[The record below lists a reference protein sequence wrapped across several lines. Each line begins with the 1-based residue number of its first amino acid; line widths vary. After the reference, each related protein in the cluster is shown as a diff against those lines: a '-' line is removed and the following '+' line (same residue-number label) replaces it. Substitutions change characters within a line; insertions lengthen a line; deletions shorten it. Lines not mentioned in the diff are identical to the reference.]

1 MYPIRLNLD
10 GKRCLVVGGGGVAL
24 RKIDGLVEEGAHV
37 TVIARAPCTGVEKLA
52 AAGEIEL
59 HRRPYESGEAS
70 SFTLVMAA
78 TDDREINRQV
88 FNDADSAGVWA
99 NVADDPPLCSFH
111 LPARIRR
118 GTLQIGIASAGEAP
132 FAVSRL
138 RQVFERKFGEEW
150 AEWMEAAARIRQGV
164 RQLGIPLDEME
175 KRYDQ
180 FFAATVDPDR
190 LRVRVPNEAEEAAWL
205 SASRTDPGV
214 AEETASSS
222 GSDVTGADASCG
234 ADASSGADASA
245 SNTESIGLV
254 SLIGGGP
261 GDPGLL
267 TLRGRQRLLAADA
280 VVYDRLAKTVLP
292 CDLDPHVELHSV
304 GKEVGHHSVPQDEI
318 NRLLVRL
325 ARQGK
330 RVARLKG
337 GDPFVFG
344 RGGEEAQAL
353 QDAGV
358 PFEVVPCVTAG
369 IAAPAYAGIPV
380 TQRNEVV
387 RVTLVTAHE
396 SIKSDG
402 PQVRWDLLGQDRRA
416 TLVGY
421 MGVSALPNVAKSLI
435 EGGMDADMPAAMIE
449 QGTTSAQRVVVATI
463 GTLAERI
470 VEAGIK
476 PPALFVIGPTVRHF
490 NELDWF
496 SSRPLSGQRIGV
508 VAPAGELGELLEL
521 SGAEVVEVPLP
532 VTPAARVVLGAL
544 PLTGW
549 VLQHID
555 EVDALEEERDS
566 PGWTAETVVWT
577 LSPEATERARK
588 REWRDVTEVPAA
600 AGPADVVA
608 AMRAGRRASSK

>member
-1 MYPIRLNLD
+1 MYPIRLNLS
-10 GKRCLVVGGGGVAL
+10 GKPCLVVGGGGVAL

-37 TVIARAPCTGVEKLA
+37 TVIALAPCAGVEKLA

-70 SFTLVMAA
+70 SFALVMAA
-78 TDDREINRQV
+78 TDDREVNRQV
-88 FNDADSAGVWA
+88 FNDADSAGVWV

-138 RQVFERKFGEEW
+138 RQVFERKLGQEW
-150 AEWMEAAARIRQGV
+150 AEWMEAAARVRQGV

-175 KRYDQ
+175 ERYDQ
-180 FFAATVDPDR
+180 FFSATVDPES
-190 LRVRVPNEAEEAAWL
+190 LRARVPTEAEEAAWL
-205 SASRTDPGV
+205 SAGGSANDV
-214 AEETASSS
+214 AAATASA
-222 GSDVTGADASCG
+222 GVDATAG
-234 ADASSGADASA
+234 PEAPG
-245 SNTESIGLV
+245 IGLV

-304 GKEVGHHSVPQDEI
+304 GKEVGHHPVPQDEI

-325 ARQGK
+325 AREGK

-353 QDAGV
+353 RDAGV

-369 IAAPAYAGIPV
+369 VAAPAYAGIPV

-387 RVTLVTAHE
+387 RLTLVTAHE

-402 PQVRWDLLGQDRRA
+402 PQVRWDLLAQDRRA

-421 MGVSALPNVAKSLI
+421 MGVSALPNVAKSLM

-496 SSRPLSGQRIGV
+496 SSRPLAGQRIGV

-532 VTPAARVVLGAL
+532 VTPAARIVLGAL

-549 VLQHID
+549 VLRQAD

-577 LSPEATERARK
+577 LSPEATERARR
-588 REWRDVTEVPAA
+588 REWRHVTEVPAA

-608 AMRAGRRASSK
+608 AMRAGRRESSK